1 MNPSTKQ
8 FEGKVSCYNGQN
20 GSAYYY
26 DENGDLFNGTDYIEN
41 LTNCTLP
48 TQYTNSWTCINA
60 NCNWCNNVCQ
70 INECSPAPAP
80 PSVLGN
86 PMSFIALTIGGLFG
100 ITDLGISQN
109 ISSLIFSLIFSL
121 LIGVM
126 MAHFGRIKGNGL
138 VSIFFVTNISMLILF
153 TIISWFNPIIMVI
166 LLIISGFIMVK
177 SLGVFGG

>member
-1 MNPSTKQ
+1 
-8 FEGKVSCYNGQN
+8 
-20 GSAYYY
+20 
-26 DENGDLFNGTDYIEN
+26 
-41 LTNCTLP
+41 
-48 TQYTNSWTCINA
+48 
-60 NCNWCNNVCQ
+60 
-70 INECSPAPAP
+70 
-80 PSVLGN
+80 
-86 PMSFIALTIGGLFG
+86 MSFIALTIGGLFG